1 MFLYSS
7 YFRIKIMGELEASR
21 AAKDGELVDKL
32 EQIVKVTLN
41 PWISICLSRR
51 DKYSL
56 IDLVLTSEG
65 MEKANHAIVKLYWEF
80 ITTEFTEFGM
90 EIARASVWRIVFA
103 NIDRWYQFQVSS
115 LKSKRAQIAWADNE
129 AKKTHHLLTYVRRQ
143 CARSKVSRSAKIR
156 ALKKMLLET
165 WKVEFKVK
173 IREKE
178 KEEEKEEETEESSSD
193 CHDQAS
199 EVMTI
204 SSSDKE

>member
-21 AAKDGELVDKL
+21 AAKDGEDFVALVDKL

-115 LKSKRAQIAWADNE
+115 LKSKRAQ
-129 AKKTHHLLTYVRRQ
+129 
-143 CARSKVSRSAKIR
+143 KVSGS
-156 ALKKMLLET
+156 
-165 WKVEFKVK
+165 
-173 IREKE
+173 
-178 KEEEKEEETEESSSD
+178 
-193 CHDQAS
+193 
-199 EVMTI
+199 
-204 SSSDKE
+204 